1 MTLIVSL
8 SHPPLPLASL
18 LRHFI
23 TNLTVGFF
31 FNCCQPWVHLWLCK
45 EKGLDQLI
53 VCCLMATR
61 VRFLNPSLRDTF
73 FRTHYTAMIKRL
85 CVMALAL
92 FTLECCVAYPQTT
105 LAVWQEHK
113 NVFFRPFLSTD
124 TFRRHGPAPAYY
136 IISDCSRCPSFPSNG
151 LCLLCTPSFLPHW
164 IQFTPIVSLM
174 QFIPLDAVTNWWR
187 PFRKRPTVFSTFFIL
202 KWKVRSRLFCAAKR
216 LQCAS
221 GRPRN
226 LYSTQTDMAMW

>member
-105 LAVWQEHK
+105 LAVWQEKKMFSSVRFSRLIRSDVMAQPPHITSYPIAL
-113 NVFFRPFLSTD
+113 VA
-124 TFRRHGPAPAYY
+124 RR
-136 IISDCSRCPSFPSNG
+136 
-151 LCLLCTPSFLPHW
+151 FLP
-164 IQFTPIVSLM
+164 TVS
-174 QFIPLDAVTNWWR
+174 V
-187 PFRKRPTVFSTFFIL
+187 
-202 KWKVRSRLFCAAKR
+202 FCAP
-216 LQCAS
+216 LVFCHIE
-221 GRPRN
+221 
-226 LYSTQTDMAMW
+226 YSLLL